1 MLIKINY
8 ENAAISPSGENQR
21 ISINKDYSLQERNS
35 KLLRN
40 VLTLEKIPRSLF
52 LQNYQDQ

>member
-8 ENAAISPSGENQR
+8 ENTAISPSGENQI
-21 ISINKDYSLQERNS
+21 ISTNKDDSLQKRNS

-40 VLTLEKIPRSLF
+40 VLTLEDSQIIIPPKV
-52 LQNYQDQ
+52 